1 MKAIKFFA
9 ISAMAAAMI
18 TSCSNEDELSQSNY
32 PSDNII
38 RITAG
43 VNNAKTRAE
52 GAGTP
57 LENPLSLTVVNKYTE
72 TTLAA
77 KYTYVNKVFKKND
90 NVWTCSEAEAQT
102 QPLLWQ
108 NKETL
113 VDIAAL
119 APAQEGKFDG
129 VYNKETRKFSSFSYS
144 VADDQSTSSDNN
156 DLLYYYA
163 KDFKPGESLK
173 DGKLSI
179 QMNHA
184 FCMIDI
190 VVTLG
195 TEFNKPNVL
204 DDSPIVKVTLGG
216 TKIAANVDVKNAPT
230 SSTTGTTEGTTEGS
244 TTTGST
250 TASFVTAS
258 GEATDI
264 TTTKGTFTP
273 AVNAEKK
280 ADPEVNAISSFS
292 CIAIPQTVAA
302 NTFKVSLKTA
312 GKLYEWTS
320 DKEITLQ
327 SGYRYT
333 LNLTMGNDVVLLKGG
348 SISATPWTEITSD
361 KPLETD

>member
-18 TSCSNEDELSQSNY
+18 TSCSTDDELSQSNY

-38 RITAG
+38 RVTAG

-57 LENPLSLTVVNKYTE
+57 LEKPLSLTVVNKNE
-72 TTLAA
+72 NATLAK
-77 KYTYVNKVFKKND
+77 KYTYVNKVFTKDD
-90 NVWTCSEAEAQT
+90 NGAWNCSET
-102 QPLLWQ
+102 LLWQ
-108 NKETL
+108 KDTQP
-113 VDIAAL
+113 VDIVAF
-119 APAQEGKFDG
+119 APAPNGKFNG
-129 VYNKETRKFSSFSYS
+129 VYAEGSTQPIQSITYS

-163 KDFKPGESLK
+163 KDFKPGTSLVDK
-173 DGKLSI
+173 KLSI
-179 QMNHA
+179 QFNHA

-195 TEFNKPNVL
+195 TEFNKPEVL
-204 DDSPIVKVTLGG
+204 KESPIVKVTLGG
-216 TKIAANVDVKNAPT
+216 TKIEASVNVTNAASV
-230 SSTTGTTEGTTEGS
+230 
-244 TTTGST
+244 
-250 TASFVTAS
+250 VTAS
-258 GEATDI
+258 EEAAATDI
-264 TTTKGTFTP
+264 TTTKGSFTP
-273 AVNAEKK
+273 AENADKK
-280 ADPEVNAISSFS
+280 ADPEKNAISRFS
-292 CIAIPQTVAA
+292 CIAIPQTVGA
-302 NTFKVSLKTA
+302 NTFKVSLMTA

-320 DKEITLQ
+320 ANPVELK

-333 LNLTMGNDVVLLKGG
+333 LNLSMGNDVVLLKGG

>member
-18 TSCSNEDELSQSNY
+18 TSCSSEDELSQSNY

-52 GAGTP
+52 GAGVTQ
-57 LENPLSLTVVNKYTE
+57 LENPLSLTVVNNNNNTV
-72 TTLAA
+72 LAA
-77 KYTYVNKVFKKND
+77 KYTYVNKKFSKDENG
-90 NVWTCSEAEAQT
+90 VWKCSET
-102 QPLLWQ
+102 LLWQ
-108 NKETL
+108 NDETS
-113 VDIAAL
+113 VDIVAF

-129 VYNKETRKFSSFSYS
+129 VCDNDGKIQPITYS
-144 VADDQSTSSDNN
+144 IATNQSEKSDNN
-156 DLLYYYA
+156 DLLYNYTP
-163 KDFKPGESLK
+163 DFVPGGTNLDK

-190 VVTLG
+190 NVTLG

-204 DDSPIVKVTLGG
+204 DDSPITEVTLEG
-216 TKIAANVDVKNAPT
+216 TKIEANENVTNAANI
-230 SSTTGTTEGTTEGS
+230 
-244 TTTGST
+244 
-250 TASFVTAS
+250 VTAS
-258 GEATDI
+258 EEATAAKI
-264 TTTKGTFTP
+264 ITTKGSFDK
-273 AVNAEKK
+273 AANAE
-280 ADPEVNAISSFS
+280 ANAISHFS

-312 GKLYEWTS
+312 DKLYEWTS
-320 DKEITLQ
+320 EAAVELK

-333 LNLTMGNDVVLLKGG
+333 LNLSMGNDVVLLKGG
-348 SISATPWTEITSD
+348 SITATEW
-361 KPLETD
+361 KPGTGGSLETD

>member
-9 ISAMAAAMI
+9 ITAMAAAMF

-43 VNNAKTRAE
+43 VNNAKTRADE
-52 GAGTP
+52 SAGTP
-57 LENPLSLTVVNKYTE
+57 LKNPLSLTVVNKN
-72 TTLAA
+72 TTDPVLAK
-77 KYTYVNKVFKKND
+77 KYTYVGKVFTKDENE
-90 NVWTCSEAEAQT
+90 VWTCSET
-102 QPLLWQ
+102 TPLLWQ
-108 NKETL
+108 NSETS
-113 VDIAAL
+113 VDIVAF
-119 APAQEGKFDG
+119 APAFKENPFAN
-129 VYNKETRKFSSFSYS
+129 VYNNETREFSSFSYS
-144 VADDQSTSSDNN
+144 VADNQSESSDNN

-163 KDFKPGESLK
+163 QGFVPKEKLK

-179 QMNHA
+179 KMNHA

-190 VVTLG
+190 IVTLG

-216 TKIAANVDVKNAPT
+216 TKIAANVDVTNAP
-230 SSTTGTTEGTTEGS
+230 
-244 TTTGST
+244 
-250 TASFVTAS
+250 SFVTAS

-264 TTTKGTFTP
+264 TTTKGSFTK
-273 AVNAEKK
+273 ATNA
-280 ADPEVNAISSFS
+280 EVNAISNFS
-292 CIAIPQTVAA
+292 CITVPQTVGE

-312 GKLYEWTS
+312 DKLYEWTS
-320 DKEITLQ
+320 KDPVKLE

-333 LNLTMGNDVVLLKGG
+333 LELSMGNNVVLLKGG
-348 SISATPWTEITSD
+348 SITAKPWTEITSD

>member
-18 TSCSNEDELSQSNY
+18 TSCSTDDELSQSNY

-38 RITAG
+38 RVTAG

-52 GAGTP
+52 GQGVTAMDKP
-57 LENPLSLTVVNKYTE
+57 FSLTIVNKNTE
-72 TTLAA
+72 STELAK
-77 KYTYVNKVFKKND
+77 KYTYKDKVFSKKSGD
-90 NVWTCSEAEAQT
+90 WACSET
-102 QPLLWQ
+102 LLWQ
-108 NKETL
+108 KATTP
-113 VDIAAL
+113 VDIVAF
-119 APAQEGKFDG
+119 APAQE
-129 VYNKETRKFSSFSYS
+129 NKFSGVCDNDRNIMPITYS

-163 KDFKPGESLK
+163 PGFKPGEGLK
-173 DGKLSI
+173 DKKLSI
-179 QMNHA
+179 QFNHA

-204 DDSPIVKVTLGG
+204 KESPIVKVTLGG
-216 TKIAANVDVKNAPT
+216 TKIAANVDVTNA
-230 SSTTGTTEGTTEGS
+230 
-244 TTTGST
+244 
-250 TASFVTAS
+250 ASVVTAS
-258 GEATDI
+258 GEATATDI
-264 TTTKGTFTP
+264 TTTNGSFTT
-273 AVNAEKK
+273 A
-280 ADPEVNAISSFS
+280 ADPEKNAISRFS

-302 NTFKVSLKTA
+302 NTFKVSLMTA

-320 DKEITLQ
+320 ANPVELK

-333 LNLTMGNDVVLLKGG
+333 LELSMGNDVVLLKGG

>member
-18 TSCSNEDELSQSNY
+18 TSCSSEDELSQSNY

-38 RITAG
+38 RVTAG

-52 GAGTP
+52 GQGVTAMDKP
-57 LENPLSLTVVNKYTE
+57 FSLTIINKNTE
-72 TTLAA
+72 STELAK
-77 KYTYVNKVFKKND
+77 KYTYVDKVFSKTSGD
-90 NVWTCSEAEAQT
+90 WACSET
-102 QPLLWQ
+102 LLWQ
-108 NKETL
+108 KATIP
-113 VDIAAL
+113 VDIVAF
-119 APAQEGKFDG
+119 APAQEGKFKG
-129 VYNKETRKFSSFSYS
+129 VCDNDRNIKPITYS
-144 VADDQSTSSDNN
+144 VADDQSTPSDNN

-163 KDFKPGESLK
+163 PGFNPGTSLDEK
-173 DGKLSI
+173 GKLKI
-179 QMNHA
+179 QFNHA

-204 DDSPIVKVTLGG
+204 KESPIVKVTLGG
-216 TKIAANVDVKNAPT
+216 TKIEASVDVKNAAT
-230 SSTTGTTEGTTEGS
+230 
-244 TTTGST
+244 T
-250 TASFVTAS
+250 TASVVTAS
-258 GEATDI
+258 EEAAATDI
-264 TTTKGTFTP
+264 TTTKGSFTP
-273 AVNAEKK
+273 AENADKK
-280 ADPEVNAISSFS
+280 ADPEANAISRFS
-292 CIAIPQTVAA
+292 CIAIPQKVGA
-302 NTFKVSLKTA
+302 NTFKVSLMTA

-333 LNLTMGNDVVLLKGG
+333 LNLSMGNDVVLLKGG